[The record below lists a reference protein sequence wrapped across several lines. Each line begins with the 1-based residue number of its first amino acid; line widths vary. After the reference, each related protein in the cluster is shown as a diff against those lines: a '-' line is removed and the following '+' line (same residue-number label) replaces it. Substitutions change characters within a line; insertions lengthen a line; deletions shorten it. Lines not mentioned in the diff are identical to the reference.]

1 MNHGLM
7 LLLAE
12 LSAGRVRLPDG
23 TERQAGGVDLD
34 GLADARPEL
43 GWLAEQRD
51 AAADDGTTLFVAST
65 DEEDRYNSVVR
76 QDWKL
81 SEYRANPVVFDNHNA
96 SRVVGRAT
104 EAKVPKNGDDAG
116 RLMIRVL
123 WDMENPDPT
132 IRSVGH
138 QHRNGFRNS
147 GSVRWSYRK
156 VTPRDKLDPTHPAY
170 KAREKKQV
178 SIGDYV
184 YEYETAGV
192 YYEGNNLLEFSSAPL
207 PGNASA
213 LQRSYLAAMGELDAG
228 DVSRRLR
235 LVGETVPRA
244 VATDLV
250 ELARSAAPEQRAGLV
265 DLLWPDLLERVR
277 AEMRGLA
284 RTDTEFRRI
293 VQAYDAA
300 GPAPRPKPS
309 DLHSRVA
316 QLLAS

>member
-23 TERQAGGVDLD
+23 TQRDAGPVDLD
-34 GLADARPEL
+34 GLADTGPEL
-43 GWLAEQRD
+43 QWHAEQRD
-51 AAADDGTTLFVAST
+51 AAAEDGTTLFVAST

-76 QDWKL
+76 QDWTLK
-81 SEYRANPVVFDNHNA
+81 EYRANPIVLDNHNA
-96 SRVVGRAT
+96 GRVVGRAT
-104 EAKVPKNGDDAG
+104 EAKVPRSGDDTG

-123 WDMENPDPT
+123 WDTENPDPS

-138 QHRNGFRNS
+138 QHLNGFRSS

-156 VTPRDKLDPTHPAY
+156 VTPRDKLDPAHPAY

-213 LQRSYLAAMGELDAG
+213 LQRSYLAAMAELEPG
-228 DVSRRLR
+228 DVGRRLG
-235 LVGETVPRA
+235 LVAETVPRA
-244 VATDLV
+244 VALDLV
-250 ELARSAAPEQRAGLV
+250 ELARSASPEQRGGLV
-265 DLLWPDLLERVR
+265 DLLWPDLIERVR
-277 AEMRGLA
+277 GELRAIA

-300 GPAPRPKPS
+300 RPARPTT
-309 DLHSRVA
+309 DLLSRVA
-316 QLLAS
+316 QLVSS